1 MPASADRGP
10 HSKLSKKQAEK
21 IKSLYAAGDITC
33 LKLGQQF
40 GVNQSTISRI
50 IRGEDQVRNNGH
62 EYLSGPK
69 LADYIRRIHPRHCE
83 ALSESQ
89 VRRINAWSNSVAA
102 SIWTADEILTALGDH
117 LDLLPDDFSLPP
129 QKPQEALSAAKKAEV
144 VKRYRAGEA
153 AAKLG
158 REIDRSASAVVKWSR
173 KTEGYVPRSKNVR
186 TGVREMRHCEG
197 CEEEFEILV
206 SVLKRGSNRGRFCSV
221 DCARASRR
229 AGLPPKSK

>member
-10 HSKLSKKQAEK
+10 HSKLSEKQARE

-33 LKLGQQF
+33 LELGVLF

-50 IRGEDQVRNNGH
+50 IRGEDRVRNNEH
-62 EYLSGPK
+62 EYLDGPK
-69 LADYIRRIHPRHCE
+69 LAEYIIRIYPTYYE
-83 ALSESQ
+83 QLNDSQ

-102 SIWTADEILTALGDH
+102 SIWTADEIITRLGGH
-117 LDLLPDDFSLPP
+117 LSELPEDFTLPP
-129 QKPQEALSAAKKAEV
+129 QEPQKPISAKKKAQVIE
-144 VKRYRAGEA
+144 RYRAGEA

-186 TGVREMRHCEG
+186 TGAREVRHCEG

-206 SVLKRGSNRGRFCSV
+206 STLKRGGNRGRFCSV
-221 DCARASRR
+221 DCTRAFMR
-229 AGLPPKSK
+229 KK